1 MVLHSC
7 ICFLGSTEF
16 EWPPLDFGWSL
27 ADVLRKSKEENE
39 KLLAIKAKTNESEV
53 CKEIVLLNSAVEK
66 SSENG
71 SEPQQSEDKDKTD
84 ESREE
89 KDAPWMEIGTWS
101 NEMAELGDEF
111 DPYSKLPPN
120 LTMVNFKLF
129 FYFC

>member
-1 MVLHSC
+1 MQLLAFF
-7 ICFLGSTEF
+7 FLTEF

-39 KLLAIKAKTNESEV
+39 KLLALKAKTNESEV
-53 CKEIVLLNSAVEK
+53 CKEVALLNSDLEK
-66 SSENG
+66 SSENE
-71 SEPQQSEDKDKTD
+71 SELQQTEDQDKSD

-101 NEMAELGDEF
+101 NEMAELGDDF

-120 LTMVNFKLF
+120 LTMVNLN
-129 FYFC
+129 YFQFC